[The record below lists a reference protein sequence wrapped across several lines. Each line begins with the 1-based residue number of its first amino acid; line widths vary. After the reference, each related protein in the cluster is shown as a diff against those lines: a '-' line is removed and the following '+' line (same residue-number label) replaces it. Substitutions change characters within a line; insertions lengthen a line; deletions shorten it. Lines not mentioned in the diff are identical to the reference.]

1 MRLTRGGVSRRS
13 GSLGLG
19 IPVGEDSRR
28 SVDPLVVDALET
40 TSEAAVETALVERE
54 IVEHFL
60 RILQERER
68 K

>member
-13 GSLGLG
+13 GSVGLG
-19 IPVGEDSRR
+19 VPVGEDGRR
-28 SVDPLVVDALET
+28 SVHPLVVDALET

-54 IVEHFL
+54 VVEHFL
-60 RILQERER
+60 KILQEKER